1 VKGRA
6 GGGDA
11 HNTLERTQP
20 HEGRPRDS
28 RFAARYDEED
38 PEVVKATW
46 GERRK
51 PIKRYS
57 PDTTRP

>member
-6 GGGDA
+6 GGGEA
-11 HNTLERTQP
+11 HKTLERTKPQ
-20 HEGRPRDS
+20 EGSSRDS
-28 RFAARYDEED
+28 RLAARFAEEY

-57 PDTTRP
+57 SGTTRP